1 MWNAWNQ
8 VSNLQTINEASPQ
21 TCAGFEDERHPCAKG
36 RAHRADQFQLSNG
49 LCAHSGSGVVLNHQ
63 GSCHELVNVHEDS
76 RAQSS
81 LGVDAGCGR
90 LVVKAPGKANNMVAT
105 NTPGLLDT
113 HVVTCSLAWSL
124 MPAAHSYSI
133 ILLSQ
138 ITVLNIRRAVLTKS
152 GFHKLFGTA
161 ERAASTLSSAMPLNR
176 SVQELN
182 KAV

>member
-105 NTPGLLDT
+105 NTPGSRHAFSGDMGGLT
-113 HVVTCSLAWSL
+113 RHARCHMLACMVSHASGAFIFHHPTLPNHGVKHKKGSPHQVWL
-124 MPAAHSYSI
+124 PQTFWHS
-133 ILLSQ
+133 
-138 ITVLNIRRAVLTKS
+138 
-152 GFHKLFGTA
+152 
-161 ERAASTLSSAMPLNR
+161 
-176 SVQELN
+176 
-182 KAV
+182 